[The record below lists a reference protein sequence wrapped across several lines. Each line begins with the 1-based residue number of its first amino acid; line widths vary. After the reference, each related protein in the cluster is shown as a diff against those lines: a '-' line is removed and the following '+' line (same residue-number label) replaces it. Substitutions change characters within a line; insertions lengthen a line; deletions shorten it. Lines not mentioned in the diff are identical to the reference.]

1 VRSGAIRGLDGD
13 AMPAPPT
20 DALLR
25 AAKPRV
31 LIGAAALLELLLD
44 HLQARSR
51 RLLAPA
57 PKRAGPRRPIS
68 VTLSRPNLVSIL

>member
-1 VRSGAIRGLDGD
+1 VPAEAIRGLDGD
-13 AMPAPPT
+13 AAPPT

-44 HLQARSR
+44 HLIYARAYFSM
-51 RLLAPA
+51 L
-57 PKRAGPRRPIS
+57 
-68 VTLSRPNLVSIL
+68 

>member
-1 VRSGAIRGLDGD
+1 VQAEAIRGLDGD
-13 AMPAPPT
+13 AAPPT

-44 HLQARSR
+44 HLIYARAYFRCFEPVVLPS
-51 RLLAPA
+51 P
-57 PKRAGPRRPIS
+57 GRP
-68 VTLSRPNLVSIL
+68 